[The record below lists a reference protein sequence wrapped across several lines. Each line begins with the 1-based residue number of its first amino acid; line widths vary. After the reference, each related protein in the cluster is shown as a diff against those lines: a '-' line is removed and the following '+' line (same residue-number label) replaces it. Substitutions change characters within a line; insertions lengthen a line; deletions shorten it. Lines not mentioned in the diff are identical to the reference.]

1 MATFWN
7 ADDRKRLLQRMDRVS
22 PPRVPLWGKMNAE
35 QMVEHVTAQMEMALG
50 DFPVRQR
57 KSWLGRWP
65 MRPLIVHWLPWPK
78 GSPTAPELI
87 QFTTADWDQVRLHFK
102 QTFERV
108 VQQGPGG
115 AFGPHP
121 LFGKLSARS
130 WGVLL
135 YRHLDHHLRQ
145 FGE

>member
-1 MATFWN
+1 MPSFWN
-7 ADDRKRLLQRMDRVS
+7 ADDRSRLLQRMDQVS
-22 PPRVPLWGKMNAE
+22 PPRVPLWGTMNAE
-35 QMVEHVTAQMEMALG
+35 QMVEHVTAQLEMALG
-50 DFPVRQR
+50 DIPVRRR

-65 MRPLIVHWLPWPK
+65 VRDLIIHWLPWPK

-87 QFTTADWDQVRLHFK
+87 RSTTADWDQVRRHFK

-108 VQQGPGG
+108 VQRGPEGTYT
-115 AFGPHP
+115 PHP
-121 LFGKLSARS
+121 LFGRLSSRS
-130 WGVLL
+130 WGVLM